1 MPIVSLIIKV
11 RRCFLCYSG
20 RIDKFCHVL
29 LSYTSNYEAIPSLK
43 VQNIHMIKSRKQNF
57 IDENFLKVP
66 I

>member
-11 RRCFLCYSG
+11 GYFLRYSG
-20 RIDKFCHVL
+20 RIDEFCHVP
-29 LSYTSNYEAIPSLK
+29 LSYTSNYKATPSLK

-66 I
+66 V

>member
-11 RRCFLCYSG
+11 GYFLCYSG
-20 RIDKFCHVL
+20 RIDKFCHVP
-29 LSYTSNYEAIPSLK
+29 LSYTSNYKATPSLK

-66 I
+66 V